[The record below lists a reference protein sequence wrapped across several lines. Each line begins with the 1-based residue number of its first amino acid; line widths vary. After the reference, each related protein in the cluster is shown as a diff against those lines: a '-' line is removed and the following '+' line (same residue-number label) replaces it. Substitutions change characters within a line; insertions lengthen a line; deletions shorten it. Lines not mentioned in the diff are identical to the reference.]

1 MVHKNSLFFIEFK
14 SRQRE
19 RNIEYLHYKIN
30 YQNVFSSSVL
40 LYLKIKLFIMSVDF
54 TDFIEKHKDLKPIQ
68 FGGSIIWDK
77 EKVVKKKTSWYSTC
91 DKNIKTY
98 LKENK
103 EKIVF
108 GFDSSFVVFEDYI
121 YSTWYKFKGDRKLY
135 FKDLDKIK
143 IDTGKKTYG
152 IYLEGEEEMFEVIFC
167 LSAKDET
174 LELFEEFKNYIK
186 PPKAESQVEVID
198 KEDQKPQVKE
208 SQVEVIE
215 EEEDQ
220 DEIKKTR
227 EYHKSIRS
235 KIDVLVEK
243 YKNESWMMSAK
254 EVNKKRNSFFDNRF
268 KVNIEHTLKD
278 LNREIYCGVNGSNS
292 GGIILFSDKDWPTLS
307 MMNLGDSDNSTRGN
321 DDPGNYS
328 RFSLYGNIRGY
339 DIRFMEFDD
348 TETFPILDDDSDGIY
363 FNSTE
368 YPRKVSLKKGAVKFV
383 KELLEIVEEERVNSN
398 KQSKNSFLS
407 KYDKDGNGVLDIVDS
422 GGDLSELVKKN
433 QKKIIENDKNYL
445 NALIKL
451 SIFLKTKRKNIQSLF
466 DTLEESAENFDEV
479 STTIEIQ
486 IEAYSKLAL
495 LSMRMVNCLIEDDL
509 FTYLEIY
516 NGFEA
521 MGVFRSS
528 FENELSSQLKDI
540 GSNMGEIINSINE
553 MDSNITSGLD
563 DLSEQLDRLE
573 D

>member
-1 MVHKNSLFFIEFK
+1 
-14 SRQRE
+14 
-19 RNIEYLHYKIN
+19 
-30 YQNVFSSSVL
+30 
-40 LYLKIKLFIMSVDF
+40 MSVDF
-54 TDFIEKHKDLKPIQ
+54 TDFIEKHKDLKNVW
-68 FGGSIIWDK
+68 GAIIRNK
-77 EKVVKKKTSWYSTC
+77 EKVIKKKTGWLSPSDVSKY
-91 DKNIKTY
+91 I
-98 LKENK
+98 KENK
-103 EKIVF
+103 EKVVF
-108 GFDSSFVVFEDYI
+108 GFNSSFVVFENFI
-121 YSTWYKFKGDRKLY
+121 YSTSHDNKTGSRILNFDE
-135 FKDLDKIK
+135 LDKIEV
-143 IDTGKKTYG
+143 KTTEGSKTEGYYLNDVHFDNFFGFDREKG
-152 IYLEGEEEMFEVIFC
+152 IP
-167 LSAKDET
+167 
-174 LELFEEFKNYIK
+174 LFEEFKNYIK
-186 PPKAESQVEVID
+186 SPKAESQVEVID
-198 KEDQKPQVKE
+198 
-208 SQVEVIE
+208 E
-215 EEEDQ
+215 EEQAAILRYNENL
-220 DEIKKTR
+220 
-227 EYHKSIRS
+227 KSIRS

-268 KVNIEHTLKD
+268 KVNLDDIDTDLK
-278 LNREIYCGVNGSNS
+278 NQIYCGVNGSNS
-292 GGIILFSDKDWPTLS
+292 GGIILFSSKDSQMSIL
-307 MMNLGDSDNSTRGN
+307 NLGDSDNSTRGN
-321 DDPGNYS
+321 DDTLNRS
-328 RFSLYGNIRGY
+328 RVYLYGNIRGY

-348 TETFPILDDDSDGIY
+348 TETFPILDKDSDGIY
-363 FNSTE
+363 FKSTE

-383 KELLEIVEEERVNSN
+383 IELLEIVEEQRISFN

-433 QKKIIENDKNYL
+433 QKKITEHDKNYL
-445 NALIKL
+445 DALIKL
-451 SIFLKTKRKNIQSLF
+451 SIFLKTKRKNIQSLY
-466 DTLEESAENFDEV
+466 DTLEESDENFDEV

-563 DLSEQLDRLE
+563 DLSDQLYRL
-573 D
+573 DD

>member
-1 MVHKNSLFFIEFK
+1 
-14 SRQRE
+14 
-19 RNIEYLHYKIN
+19 
-30 YQNVFSSSVL
+30 
-40 LYLKIKLFIMSVDF
+40 MSVDF
-54 TDFIEKHKDLKPIQ
+54 TDFIEKHKDLK
-68 FGGSIIWDK
+68 FKKNLIINGK
-77 EKVVKKKTSWYSTC
+77 EKVLKEKTRWYSPSDVKKFV
-91 DKNIKTY
+91 KNNQDEI
-98 LKENK
+98 
-103 EKIVF
+103 IF
-108 GFDSSFVVFEDYI
+108 GFDWSFIVFKDFIYGTENGLKED
-121 YSTWYKFKGDRKLY
+121 SRKVS
-135 FKDLDKIK
+135 FDDLDKIK
-143 IDTGKKTYG
+143 IKVGKKDHG
-152 IYLEGEEEMFEVIFC
+152 IYYEGEESVKLDFVFAGHHNKAFD
-167 LSAKDET
+167 LT
-174 LELFEEFKNYIK
+174 LELFQEFKDYIK
-186 PPKAESQVEVID
+186 SQIGESQVEVID

-215 EEEDQ
+215 EEDQ
-220 DEIKKTR
+220 DEIKKRR

-268 KVNIEHTLKD
+268 KVNIIHDLKD
-278 LNREIYCGVNGSNS
+278 LNNEIYCGVNGSNS

-307 MMNLGDSDNSTRGN
+307 MMNLGDSDHHLSTGN
-321 DDPGNYS
+321 DDPGNRS
-328 RFSLYGNIRGY
+328 NVFLYGNIRGY
-339 DIRFMEFDD
+339 NIRFMEFDD

-363 FNSTE
+363 FGSTQ

-398 KQSKNSFLS
+398 KQKRNSFLS

-433 QKKIIENDKNYL
+433 QKKITEHDKNYL
-445 NALIKL
+445 DALIKL

-466 DTLEESAENFDEV
+466 DNLEGSSKDFDKV
-479 STTIEIQ
+479 LDTIKIQ

-563 DLSEQLDRLE
+563 DLSDQLYRLE